1 MRRIA
6 MDETISK
13 CPECGSVNLLFDKRS
28 GEVSCVSCGYV
39 IVPIMADAGPEWRT
53 FDGEKEDTRSRS
65 GAPITMKMHDKGLST
80 KISWRRRGSSE
91 MTKAQ
96 LEKLS
101 ALKKWNRRTQVS
113 NSIERNLTRALSEL
127 NSICSTLAIPDAVA
141 ETASVLYRRAIK
153 HKLVRG
159 RSLRGMAAATVY
171 LACKQC
177 GVVRLLPEVARAT
190 NLTKKEVGRC
200 YRLVVDVLSIRTPA
214 IDTRLYV
221 SRFVNNLSL
230 KGDVEALALEILR
243 NAKSAG
249 LTSGRGP
256 IGMAAAATYLAS
268 ILLNYRKTQH
278 EVAEIAKVTE
288 VTIRNRYKEMLE
300 KIGMDVYI

>member
-1 MRRIA
+1 LRKIA
-6 MDETISK
+6 MDETISR

-28 GEVSCVSCGYV
+28 GEISCVGCGYV
-39 IVPIMADAGPEWRT
+39 IVPVMADAGPEWRA
-53 FDGEKEDTRSRS
+53 FDGEKEDDRSRS

-80 KISWRRRGSSE
+80 KISWRRRGRGE

-101 ALKKWNRRTQVS
+101 NLKKWDRRTQVANS
-113 NSIERNLTRALSEL
+113 NERNLTRALSEL
-127 NSICSTLAIPDAVA
+127 NSICSTLAIPDAVS
-141 ETASVLYRRAIK
+141 ETASVLYRKALK
-153 HKLVRG
+153 NKLVRG

-190 NLTKKEVGRC
+190 NMTKKEVGRC
-200 YRLVVDVLSIRTPA
+200 YRLVVEVLSLRTPA

-221 SRFVNNLSL
+221 SRFVNNLNL
-230 KGDVEALALEILR
+230 KGDVETLALEILE
-243 NAKSAG
+243 NAKAVG

-300 KIGMDVYI
+300 RIGMDVYI